1 MRHQVSGYRLGRSTG
16 ARLALR
22 RNLIKQLYT
31 HERIQTTRAKAA
43 AIRGEA
49 ERLITIARNSA
60 QGTDI
65 EKVNA
70 RRLVIS
76 KLGDN
81 QLITRLFDEIAPRFA
96 TRNGGYTRMVKLGP
110 RMGDAAEMVILE
122 LVVVNKYKYFA
133 ISTRSD
139 EVNL

>member
-1 MRHQVSGYRLGRSTG
+1 MRHQVSGYRLGRTTG

-22 RNLIKQLYT
+22 RNLIKQFFT

-60 QGTDI
+60 EGSDA
-65 EKVNA
+65 EKVHA

-81 QLITRLFDEIAPRFA
+81 QVISRLFDEIAPRFA
-96 TRNGGYTRMVKLGP
+96 SRNGGYTRMVKLGP
-110 RMGDAAEMVILE
+110 RMGDSAEMVILE
-122 LVVVNKYKYFA
+122 LV
-133 ISTRSD
+133 
-139 EVNL
+139 EE